1 MKYLPFFYQA
11 ESLKPDAYSAI
22 TPLISNQLHF
32 KCSNFIV
39 QGGTI
44 LGNTDLNHPDQ
55 IYKLCKYKLRNQL
68 WLWVLRDCYFHKVK
82 RYCLLSSLF
91 SGCFSL
97 FYISSQLSENST
109 VASAVLSQIVALLG
123 LLELHSMVYVN
134 IYGTLCLVHK
144 AGTGLCSFMHWHVE
158 LFILQ
163 GRQNSCWHVP
173 GYWYFIH
180 LFSGDW
186 KKKENIKALK
196 YLGQYF
202 QCSLISMRVLVQ
214 IPPKADLETRFKYK

>member
-68 WLWVLRDCYFHKVK
+68 
-82 RYCLLSSLF
+82 
-91 SGCFSL
+91 
-97 FYISSQLSENST
+97 
-109 VASAVLSQIVALLG
+109 
-123 LLELHSMVYVN
+123 
-134 IYGTLCLVHK
+134 
-144 AGTGLCSFMHWHVE
+144 
-158 LFILQ
+158 
-163 GRQNSCWHVP
+163 
-173 GYWYFIH
+173 
-180 LFSGDW
+180 
-186 KKKENIKALK
+186 
-196 YLGQYF
+196 
-202 QCSLISMRVLVQ
+202 
-214 IPPKADLETRFKYK
+214 